1 MWYFFL
7 SLFDCL
13 LVCLF
18 AFFIYFFVFC
28 FFFWNSCHCAL
39 SFFRHSLQVLIALFC
54 RLLPTC
60 IEIQPCQIEYYTV
73 YHSSDAHTFI
83 AQILLRLLLS
93 LSRKIKTKLWKQPIV
108 KIPIKMLIFFCEHHL
123 QIAHYHLNT
132 FLFASVCV
140 RVVTTCQNYTYST
153 QHSKIMCILHCQNT
167 GWILM
172 NFRWNQRCCCC
183 LLIYCPWGRCAFWH
197 L

>member
-1 MWYFFL
+1 MCDISF
-7 SLFDCL
+7 
-13 LVCLF
+13 LVCLTVYLF
-18 AFFIYFFVFC
+18 AYLLFSYFV

-54 RLLPTC
+54 RLFPTC

-108 KIPIKMLIFFCEHHL
+108 KIPIKMLIFFVNTICKLHTIIWTPFYL
-123 QIAHYHLNT
+123 Q
-132 FLFASVCV
+132 VCV
-140 RVVTTCQNYTYST
+140 CVLWLRVKIIHIVHSIAKYSVYCT
-153 QHSKIMCILHCQNT
+153 AKIPA
-167 GWILM
+167 G
-172 NFRWNQRCCCC
+172 F
-183 LLIYCPWGRCAFWH
+183 
-197 L
+197 